1 MPTILKVYDQ
11 EGNVVG
17 QAEQNQDDTTKV
29 TIYDLEPDTT
39 YPTGAFKVAHVN
51 GDEVSEMVDV
61 PEFKTKES
69 KRKSKAQS

>member
-1 MPTILKVYDQ
+1 MTTILKVYDKD
-11 EGNVVG
+11 GNIVG
-17 QAEQNQDDTTKV
+17 EAEQNQDGATKV
-29 TIYDLEPDTT
+29 TIHDLEADTT
-39 YPTGAFKVAHVN
+39 YPTGTFKVAHVN

>member
-17 QAEQNQDDTTKV
+17 QAEQNQDGTTKV
-29 TIYDLEPDTT
+29 TIEPDTT